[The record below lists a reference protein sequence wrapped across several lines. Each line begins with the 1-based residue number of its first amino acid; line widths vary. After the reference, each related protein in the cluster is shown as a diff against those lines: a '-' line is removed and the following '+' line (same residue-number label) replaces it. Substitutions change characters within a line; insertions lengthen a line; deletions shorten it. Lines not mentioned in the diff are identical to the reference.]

1 MSFYLLH
8 PSTLKN
14 TITNKKKN
22 SMKNKIFN
30 NPLKSGSL
38 LSLAMSLTLVSGASM
53 AKISTEDAAKLSNE
67 LTPMGAVRD
76 ANADGSIPK
85 WTGGIKE
92 LPKGFTK
99 GDHHLD
105 PYPTDSVKYTVT
117 SKNLAQYQSLLTPG
131 QVKLFETYPD
141 TYKMNVFQT
150 RRSASYPEHVYQ
162 ESINNATR
170 TELVEEGN
178 GITKAAVG
186 IPFPIPENG
195 IEAIWNHILRYRGEA
210 VTRQGGQ
217 AAPTASGD
225 YTYLGFDEKLML
237 PYNVKGA
244 SAEELQATNILFKFK
259 QKVTEPARLAGTA
272 LLVHETMDQIKTPR
286 QAWTYNTGQR
296 RVRRAPNVAY
306 DAPGTGSDGLR
317 TTDDFDMFNGAP
329 DRYTWTL
336 KGKQELL
343 IPYNDYRLHSSDVKY
358 KDILQPGHI
367 NPDLVRYE
375 KHRVWVVE
383 ANLKSTTRHT
393 YKKRVFFI
401 DEDSWQIAVTDIYD
415 NRDELYRVG
424 VAHGINYYEVP
435 TQWST
440 LEVFHDLQSRR
451 YIAMGLDNETDM
463 YDFSVSLKDKN
474 FTPSALR
481 REGRR

>member
-1 MSFYLLH
+1 MAV
-8 PSTLKN
+8 TVA
-14 TITNKKKN
+14 
-22 SMKNKIFN
+22 
-30 NPLKSGSL
+30 
-38 LSLAMSLTLVSGASM
+38 LASASASAKVSDQ
-53 AKISTEDAAKLSNE
+53 DAAKLEKE
-67 LTPMGAVRD
+67 LTPFGAVRA
-76 ANADGSIPK
+76 ANKDGSIPA
-85 WTGGIKE
+85 WTGGITSA
-92 LPKGFTK
+92 PAGYTV
-99 GDHHLD
+99 GDHHID
-105 PYPTDSVKYTVT
+105 PFAEDKALYTIT
-117 SKNLAQYQSLLTPG
+117 AKNLAEYKNLLTPG

-141 TYKMNVFQT
+141 TYKMSIYKS

-162 ESINNATR
+162 ATLENATK
-170 TELVEEGN
+170 TELVEGGN
-178 GITKAAVG
+178 GIIEAAIG
-186 IPFPIPENG
+186 IPFPVPKNG
-195 IEAIWNHILRYRGEA
+195 LEAIWNHILRYRGEKI
-210 VTRQGGQ
+210 VREGGQ

-225 YTYLGFDEKLML
+225 YTYMGFDDQLL
-237 PYNVKGA
+237 IPYGVKGVKA
-244 SAEELQATNILFKFK
+244 SELQETNILFKFK

-306 DAPGTGSDGLR
+306 DAPGTASDGLR

-329 DRYTWTL
+329 NRYNWTL

-343 IPYNDYRLHSSDVKY
+343 IPYNDYRLHSDDLKY
-358 KDILQPGHI
+358 DQILQPGHI
-367 NPDLVRYE
+367 NPELVRYE

-383 ANLKSTTRHT
+383 ANLKSDTRHT
-393 YKKRVFFI
+393 YKKRVFYI
-401 DEDSWQIAVTDIYD
+401 DEDSWQVAVTDIYD

-451 YIAMGLDNETDM
+451 YIAMGLDNEANM
-463 YDFSVSLKDKN
+463 YDFSADLQDVD
-474 FTPSALR
+474 FTSSALR

>member
-1 MSFYLLH
+1 MR
-8 PSTLKN
+8 
-14 TITNKKKN
+14 TNMKN
-22 SMKNKIFN
+22 SIKK
-30 NPLKSGSL
+30 LTLASVAVSLAL
-38 LSLAMSLTLVSGASM
+38 LSTATLAKVSPA
-53 AKISTEDAAKLSNE
+53 EVAKLNTE
-67 LTPMGAVRD
+67 LTPMGAVRG
-76 ANADGSIPK
+76 ANKDGSIPA
-85 WTGGIKE
+85 WNGGITSV
-92 LPKGFTK
+92 PAGYTV
-99 GDHHLD
+99 GDHHID
-105 PYPTDSVKYTVT
+105 PFSADNVEYTITASNVE
-117 SKNLAQYQSLLTPG
+117 QYKTMLTPG
-131 QVKLFETYPD
+131 QVKLFETYPA
-141 TYKMNVFQT
+141 TYKMNVYQS

-162 ESINNATR
+162 ASIDNAGR
-170 TELVEEGN
+170 TELVEGGN
-178 GITKAAVG
+178 GIENAAVG
-186 IPFPIPENG
+186 IPFPVPKDG
-195 IEAIWNHILRYRGEA
+195 LEAIWNHILRYRGEA
-210 VTRQGGQ
+210 ITRQGGQ

-225 YTYLGFDEKLML
+225 YTYLGFDDQLMIPYGEKA
-237 PYNVKGA
+237 A
-244 SAEELQATNILFKFK
+244 SAAKLKETNILFKFK

-272 LLVHETMDQIKTPR
+272 LLVHETMNQIQTPR

-306 DAPGTGSDGLR
+306 DTPGTASDGLR

-329 DRYTWTL
+329 NRYNWTL

-343 IPYNDYRLHSSDVKY
+343 IPYNDYRLHSDSLKY
-358 KDILQPGHI
+358 ADILQPGHI
-367 NPDLVRYE
+367 NPEHVRYE

-383 ANLKSTTRHT
+383 ASLKSDTRHT

-451 YIAMGLDNETDM
+451 YIAMGLDNEAKM
-463 YDFSVSLKDKN
+463 YDFSAKLKDIS
-474 FTPSALR
+474 FTSSALR

>member
-1 MSFYLLH
+1 
-8 PSTLKN
+8 
-14 TITNKKKN
+14 
-22 SMKNKIFN
+22 MKNI
-30 NPLKSGSL
+30 SL
-38 LSLAMSLTLVSGASM
+38 LSLAVSLAFTSGAAL
-53 AKISTEDAAKLSNE
+53 AKITPEQAAKLNKE
-67 LTPMGAVRD
+67 LTVFGAERG
-76 ANADGSIPK
+76 ANADGSIPA
-85 WTGGIKE
+85 WDGGIKSA
-92 LPKGFTK
+92 PAGFK
-99 GDHHLD
+99 PGDHHPD
-105 PYPTDSVKYTVT
+105 PYPGDKVLYTVT
-117 SKNLAQYQSLLTPG
+117 SKNLGQYKDILTPG
-131 QVKLFETYPD
+131 QIKLFETYPD
-141 TYKMNVFQT
+141 SYKMNVYQT
-150 RRSASYPEHVYQ
+150 RRSASYPEHVYKAT
-162 ESINNATR
+162 IDNATR
-170 TELVEEGN
+170 AELVQEGN
-178 GITKAAVG
+178 GIKQASIG
-186 IPFPIPENG
+186 IPFPIPANG
-195 IEAIWNHILRYRGEA
+195 LEAIWNHILRYRGEA
-210 VTRQGGQ
+210 ITRQGGQ

-225 YTYLGFDEKLML
+225 YTYMGFDDRLL
-237 PYNVKGA
+237 VPYGVKGA
-244 SAEELQATNILFKFK
+244 SPEKLEQTNILFKFK

-306 DAPGTGSDGLR
+306 DAPGTASDGLR

-336 KGKQELL
+336 KGKKELL
-343 IPYNDYRLHSSDVKY
+343 IPYNDYRLHSDQIKYDDVLKA
-358 KDILQPGHI
+358 GHI

-383 ANLKSTTRHT
+383 ADLKANTRHT

-451 YIAMGLDNETDM
+451 YIAMGLDNEANM
-463 YDFSVSLKDKN
+463 YDFSAEMKEKS
-474 FTPSALR
+474 FTPAALR

>member
-1 MSFYLLH
+1 MS
-8 PSTLKN
+8 N
-14 TITNKKKN
+14 IMKN
-22 SMKNKIFN
+22 S
-30 NPLKSGSL
+30 LKKLTLASVAV
-38 LSLAMSLTLVSGASM
+38 SLAIVSTATLAKVSP
-53 AKISTEDAAKLSNE
+53 TEVAKLSKE
-67 LTPMGAVRD
+67 LTPIGAVRA
-76 ANADGSIPK
+76 ANKDGSIPA
-85 WTGGIKE
+85 WNGGITSV
-92 LPKGFTK
+92 PAGYTV
-99 GDHHLD
+99 GDHHID
-105 PYPTDSVKYTVT
+105 PFSTDKVKYTITAANVAEY
-117 SKNLAQYQSLLTPG
+117 KAMLTPG

-141 TYKMNVFQT
+141 TYKMNVYQS

-162 ESINNATR
+162 ASIDNAGR
-170 TELVEEGN
+170 TELVEGGN
-178 GITKAAVG
+178 GIENAAVG
-186 IPFPIPENG
+186 IPFPVPKDG
-195 IEAIWNHILRYRGEA
+195 LEAIWNHILRYRGESL
-210 VTRQGGQ
+210 TREGGQ

-225 YTYLGFDEKLML
+225 YTYLGFDDQLMI
-237 PYNVKGA
+237 PYGVKGA
-244 SAEELQATNILFKFK
+244 SAEKLKETNILFKFK

-272 LLVHETMDQIKTPR
+272 LLVHETMNQIQTPR

-306 DAPGTGSDGLR
+306 DTPGTASDGLR

-329 DRYTWTL
+329 NRYNWTL

-343 IPYNDYRLHSSDVKY
+343 IPYNDYRLHSDKLKY
-358 KDILQPGHI
+358 ADILQPGHI
-367 NPDLVRYE
+367 NPEHVRYE

-383 ANLKSTTRHT
+383 ANLKSDTRHT

-424 VAHGINYYEVP
+424 VAHGLNYYEVP

-451 YIAMGLDNETDM
+451 YIAMGLDNEAKM
-463 YDFSVSLKDKN
+463 YDFSAELEDIS
-474 FTPSALR
+474 FTSSALR

>member
-1 MSFYLLH
+1 
-8 PSTLKN
+8 
-14 TITNKKKN
+14 
-22 SMKNKIFN
+22 MKHKTSNKITLLALSVALSF
-30 NPLKSGSL
+30 SGSV
-38 LSLAMSLTLVSGASM
+38 LAKVTSD
-53 AKISTEDAAKLSNE
+53 DAAKLATT
-67 LTPMGAVRD
+67 LTPMGAVRA

-85 WTGGIKE
+85 WTGGI
-92 LPKGFTK
+92 TK
-99 GDHHLD
+99 APGGYVVGDHHPD
-105 PYPTDSVKYTVT
+105 PYPNDKVLYTIT
-117 SKNLAQYQSLLTPG
+117 AKNVNDYKELLTPG
-131 QVKLFETYPD
+131 QVKLFETYPE
-141 TYKMNVFQT
+141 TFEMKVYPT
-150 RRSASYPEHVYQ
+150 RRSASFPDHVYKAVKA
-162 ESINNATR
+162 NATR
-170 TELVEEGN
+170 STLVEGGN
-178 GITKAAVG
+178 GINQAAVG
-186 IPFPIPENG
+186 IPFPIPSNG
-195 IEAIWNHILRYRGEA
+195 LEAIWNHTLRYRGEA
-210 VTRQGGQ
+210 VVRQGGQ

-225 YTYLGFDEKLML
+225 YTIIGFDDRLLL

-244 SAEELQATNILFKFK
+244 APEELEKTNILFKFK
-259 QKVTEPARLAGTA
+259 QKVTEPARLSGTA

-317 TTDDFDMFNGAP
+317 TSDDFDMYNGAP

-343 IPYNDYRLHSSDVKY
+343 IPYNDYRLHSDQVKY
-358 KDILQPGHI
+358 EDILQPGHI
-367 NPDLVRYE
+367 NPSLVRYE

-383 ANLKSTTRHT
+383 ADLKADTRHT

-415 NRDELYRVG
+415 NRNELYRVG

-451 YIAMGLDNETDM
+451 YIAMGLDNESKM
-463 YDFSVSLKDKN
+463 YDFSVQLKDKS

-481 REGRR
+481 REGHR